1 MEEKN
6 GSLCCIPSIQEK
18 SHEERTVSPS
28 PRLKQ
33 RHTGSLSM
41 IVGYQRYSSTDG
53 NRSIASIYIYTRL
66 KARISQSHPLRIPGS
81 ILFLYS
87 WRLKRVVAGTRSDFF
102 HFGILGVRWENMG
115 GEGGGGRS
123 IPLELKRKVDGLVG
137 DFSPDGNKITSLL
150 ALERPAFP
158 FFFRAAV

>member
-115 GEGGGGRS
+115 GGRRRRRP
-123 IPLELKRKVDGLVG
+123 ID
-137 DFSPDGNKITSLL
+137 SPRIEKKSRWAGWG
-150 ALERPAFP
+150 
-158 FFFRAAV
+158 FFARWE